1 MISKTGRFGRIPA
14 WKNTGIWIT
23 WIYLEYWLKSNGYHL
38 DYL

>member
-14 WKNTGIWIT
+14 WKNIWIT
-23 WIYLEYWLKSNGYHL
+23 WIYLGYGLKSNGYHL